1 MARGAGTSGWG
12 GGSGGGGAKSRRD
25 GYSLSGQVATNAR
38 NVENMN
44 EAQLD
49 KEISKLQDKIKNL
62 DASMSRNLEES
73 GYSKSMREAFPL
85 SSGGDGWSK
94 AGRSRQE
101 KERTASMKKAKNYVD
116 ARAQKETAAKKL
128 SELQKA
134 KKQVSGTGKTQS
146 ELVAKAKSAA
156 VKSSDALKW
165 KTTNKGGY
173 TADGGYMSKEISAGG
188 FKIRGSSGVFS
199 IYDGSKRIGGASKL
213 SDAKAFVEIW
223 RKKKR

>member
-1 MARGAGTSGWG
+1 MSGGGRSSGRAGTSPRKAG
-12 GGSGGGGAKSRRD
+12 GT
-25 GYSLSGQVATNAR
+25 ATNAR
-38 NVENMN
+38 SIENMN

-49 KEISKLQDKIKNL
+49 KEISKIQDKIKNL

-73 GYSKSMREAFPL
+73 GYSKSMRESFPL

-101 KERTASMKKAKNYVD
+101 KERTASLKKAKNYVD
-116 ARAQKETAAKKL
+116 ARAQKETAAKRL

-134 KKQVSGTGKTQS
+134 KRQVSGTGKTQS
-146 ELVAKAKSAA
+146 QLSKSAKVA
-156 VKSSDALKW
+156 ATKSGDALKW

-173 TADGGYMSKEISAGG
+173 TSDSGYMSKEISAGSY
-188 FKIRGSSGVFS
+188 KIRGSSGVFR
-199 IYDGSKRIGGASKL
+199 IYDGSKQIGGASKL

>member
-1 MARGAGTSGWG
+1 MTRGAGASGWG

-25 GYSLSGQVATNAR
+25 GYALSGQVATNAQ

-49 KEISKLQDKIKNL
+49 KEIARTKKRIGSYDK
-62 DASMSRNLEES
+62 AMSES
-73 GYSKSMREAFPL
+73 QKRTQFERMDRVV
-85 SSGGDGWSK
+85 DK
-94 AGRSRQE
+94 AVSYTSAYDKKQSAQSR
-101 KERTASMKKAKNYVD
+101 
-116 ARAQKETAAKKL
+116 L

-134 KKQVSGTGKTQS
+134 KKQVSGTGKTKS
-146 ELVAKAKSAA
+146 ELAANAKSAA

-199 IYDGSKRIGGASKL
+199 IYDGSRRIGGASKL

>member
-1 MARGAGTSGWG
+1 M
-12 GGSGGGGAKSRRD
+12 SGGGRASGRAGGSSARAGGA
-25 GYSLSGQVATNAR
+25 ATNAR
-38 NVENMN
+38 SIENMN

-49 KEISKLQDKIKNL
+49 KEISNLQDKIKKL
-62 DASMSRNLEES
+62 DSSMSRSLEES

-94 AGRSRQE
+94 ASRSRQE
-101 KERTASMKKAKNYVD
+101 KERTASLKKAKNYVD
-116 ARAQKETAAKKL
+116 ARAQKETAAKRL

-146 ELVAKAKSAA
+146 QLSKSAKAAATKSG
-156 VKSSDALKW
+156 DALKW

-173 TADGGYMSKEISAGG
+173 TSDGGYMSKEISAGSY
-188 FKIRGSSGVFS
+188 KIRGSGGVFR
-199 IYDGSKRIGGASKL
+199 IYDGSKQIGGASKL

>member
-1 MARGAGTSGWG
+1 MSKR
-12 GGSGGGGAKSRRD
+12 GSGSSAKAGGT
-25 GYSLSGQVATNAR
+25 ATNAR
-38 NVENMN
+38 SIENMN

-49 KEISKLQDKIKNL
+49 KEISKLQGKIKNL
-62 DASMSRNLEES
+62 DSSMSRSLEES

-94 AGRSRQE
+94 AGRSRQG
-101 KERTASMKKAKNYVD
+101 KERTASLKKAKNYVD
-116 ARAQKETAAKKL
+116 ARAQKETAAKRL

-146 ELVAKAKSAA
+146 QLSKSAKAAAAKSGNT
-156 VKSSDALKW
+156 LKW

-173 TADGGYMSKEISAGG
+173 TADGGYMSKEISAGSY
-188 FKIRGSSGVFS
+188 KIRGSSGVFR
-199 IYDGSKRIGGASKL
+199 IYDGSKQIGGASKL

>member
-1 MARGAGTSGWG
+1 M
-12 GGSGGGGAKSRRD
+12 SGGGRSSGRGGKRMSKRDSGSSAKA
-25 GYSLSGQVATNAR
+25 GGTATNAR
-38 NVENMN
+38 SIENMN

-49 KEISKLQDKIKNL
+49 KEISKFQDKIKNL
-62 DASMSRNLEES
+62 DSSMSRSLEES
-73 GYSKSMREAFPL
+73 GYSKSVREAFPL

-101 KERTASMKKAKNYVD
+101 KERTASLKKAKNYVD

-146 ELVAKAKSAA
+146 QLSKSAKAAA
-156 VKSSDALKW
+156 TKSSDALKW

-173 TADGGYMSKEISAGG
+173 TSDGGYMSKEISAGSY
-188 FKIRGSSGVFS
+188 KIRGSSGVFR
-199 IYDGSKRIGGASKL
+199 IYDGSKQIGGASKL
-213 SDAKAFVEIW
+213 SDAKAFVEVW
-223 RKKKR
+223 RKKKRG

>member
-1 MARGAGTSGWG
+1 MAG
-12 GGSGGGGAKSRRD
+12 GGRSSGRAGGSSARAG
-25 GYSLSGQVATNAR
+25 GTATNAR
-38 NVENMN
+38 SIENMN

-49 KEISKLQDKIKNL
+49 KEISNLQDKIKKL
-62 DASMSRNLEES
+62 DSSMSRSLEES

-101 KERTASMKKAKNYVD
+101 KERTASLKKAKNYVD
-116 ARAQKETAAKKL
+116 ARAQKETAAKRL
-128 SELQKA
+128 SELKKA

-146 ELVAKAKSAA
+146 QLSKSAKAAATKSG
-156 VKSSDALKW
+156 DALKW

-173 TADGGYMSKEISAGG
+173 TSDGGYMSKEISAGSY
-188 FKIRGSSGVFS
+188 KIRGSSGVFR
-199 IYDGSKRIGGASKL
+199 IYDGSKQIGGASKL

>member
-1 MARGAGTSGWG
+1 MSKR
-12 GGSGGGGAKSRRD
+12 GSGSSAKS
-25 GYSLSGQVATNAR
+25 SGTATNAR
-38 NVENMN
+38 SIENMN

-94 AGRSRQE
+94 SGRSRQE
-101 KERTASMKKAKNYVD
+101 KERTASLKKAKNYVD
-116 ARAQKETAAKKL
+116 ARAQKETATKKL

-134 KKQVSGTGKTQS
+134 KKQISGTGKTQS
-146 ELVAKAKSAA
+146 ELAAKAKSAA

-173 TADGGYMSKEISAGG
+173 TADGGYSSKEISAGG
-188 FKIRGSSGVFS
+188 FKIRGSSGYYTV
-199 IYDGSKRIGGASKL
+199 YDGAKQIGGASKL

>member
-1 MARGAGTSGWG
+1 MNFYALEKG
-12 GGSGGGGAKSRRD
+12 GITVIKRGSGSSARAGGT
-25 GYSLSGQVATNAR
+25 ATNAR
-38 NVENMN
+38 SIENMN

-49 KEISKLQDKIKNL
+49 KEIARTKKKIGSYDK
-62 DASMSRNLEES
+62 AMSES
-73 GYSKSMREAFPL
+73 QKRTQFERMDRVV
-85 SSGGDGWSK
+85 DK
-94 AGRSRQE
+94 AVSYTSAYDKKQSAQSR
-101 KERTASMKKAKNYVD
+101 
-116 ARAQKETAAKKL
+116 L

-134 KKQVSGTGKTQS
+134 KKQVSGTGKTKS
-146 ELVAKAKSAA
+146 ELAANAKSAA

-188 FKIRGSSGVFS
+188 FKIRGSSGVFN

>member
-1 MARGAGTSGWG
+1 MASGSGWG
-12 GGSGGGGAKSRRD
+12 SSSGTTGAKSRRD
-25 GYSLSGQVATNAR
+25 AYNTLPTNAKS
-38 NVENMN
+38 VENMN

-62 DASMSRNLEES
+62 DASMSRSLEES
-73 GYSKSMREAFPL
+73 GYSKAMRDAFPL

-94 AGRSRQE
+94 SGRNRQE
-101 KERTASMKKAKNYVD
+101 KERTASLKKAKNYVD
-116 ARAQKETAAKKL
+116 ARAQKETAARKL

-146 ELVAKAKSAA
+146 QLSKETRATV
-156 VKSSDALKW
+156 VKSSTALKW

-173 TADGGYMSKEISAGG
+173 SSDGGYTSKEISAGN
-188 FKIRGSSGVFS
+188 FKIRGSGGLYRV
-199 IYDGSKRIGGASKL
+199 YEGSKQIGGASKL

-223 RKKKR
+223 RKRR

>member
-1 MARGAGTSGWG
+1 MSKR
-12 GGSGGGGAKSRRD
+12 GSGSSARAGGT
-25 GYSLSGQVATNAR
+25 ATNAR
-38 NVENMN
+38 SIENMN

-49 KEISKLQDKIKNL
+49 KEISKLQGKIKNL
-62 DASMSRNLEES
+62 DSSMSSSLEES

-101 KERTASMKKAKNYVD
+101 KERTASLEKAKNYVD
-116 ARAQKETAAKKL
+116 ARAQKETAAKRL

-146 ELVAKAKSAA
+146 QLSKSAKAATAKSG
-156 VKSSDALKW
+156 DALKW

-173 TADGGYMSKEISAGG
+173 TSDGGYMSKEISAGSY
-188 FKIRGSSGVFS
+188 KIRGSSGVFR
-199 IYDGSKRIGGASKL
+199 IYDGSKQIGGASKL

>member
-1 MARGAGTSGWG
+1 MNFYALEKGDATVSKR
-12 GGSGGGGAKSRRD
+12 GSGSSAKAGGT
-25 GYSLSGQVATNAR
+25 ATNAR
-38 NVENMN
+38 SIENMN

-49 KEISKLQDKIKNL
+49 KEISNLQDKIKNL

-101 KERTASMKKAKNYVD
+101 KERTASLKKAKNYVD
-116 ARAQKETAAKKL
+116 ARAQKETTAKRL

-146 ELVAKAKSAA
+146 QLSKSAKAAATKSG
-156 VKSSDALKW
+156 DALKW

-173 TADGGYMSKEISAGG
+173 TSDGGYMSKEISAGSY
-188 FKIRGSSGVFS
+188 KIRGSSGVFR
-199 IYDGSKRIGGASKL
+199 IYDGSKQIGGASKL

>member
-1 MARGAGTSGWG
+1 M
-12 GGSGGGGAKSRRD
+12 SGGGRASGRAGGSSAKA
-25 GYSLSGQVATNAR
+25 GGTATNAR
-38 NVENMN
+38 SIENMN
-44 EAQLD
+44 EAQLN
-49 KEISKLQDKIKNL
+49 KEISKIQNKIKNL

-101 KERTASMKKAKNYVD
+101 KERTASLKKAKNYVD
-116 ARAQKETAAKKL
+116 ARAQKETAAKRL

-146 ELVAKAKSAA
+146 QLSKSAKAAAAKSG
-156 VKSSDALKW
+156 DALKW

-173 TADGGYMSKEISAGG
+173 TSDGGYMSREISAGSY
-188 FKIRGSSGVFS
+188 KIRGSSGFFQ
-199 IYDGSKRIGGASKL
+199 IYDGSKQIGGASKL

>member
-1 MARGAGTSGWG
+1 MSKR
-12 GGSGGGGAKSRRD
+12 GSGSFAKAGGT
-25 GYSLSGQVATNAR
+25 ATNAR
-38 NVENMN
+38 SIENMN

-49 KEISKLQDKIKNL
+49 KEISNLQDKIKNL
-62 DASMSRNLEES
+62 DSSMSRSLEES

-101 KERTASMKKAKNYVD
+101 KERTASLKKAKNYVD
-116 ARAQKETAAKKL
+116 ARAQKEAAAKRI

-146 ELVAKAKSAA
+146 QLSKSAKAAATKSG
-156 VKSSDALKW
+156 DALKW

-173 TADGGYMSKEISAGG
+173 TSDGGYMSKEISAGSY
-188 FKIRGSSGVFS
+188 KIRGSSGVFR
-199 IYDGSKRIGGASKL
+199 IYDGSKQIGGASKL